1 MRISRNLRN
10 RRLFK
15 EAFKAGY
22 KKALNEARLLK
33 EGLGGEADPEVVETV
48 VAAVEEAGEEGVAD
62 IEGIID
68 YWQQVY
74 GDDVLYGYNTEP
86 LNVDELAAAF
96 CEGFAQAGIKAD
108 CTELADILQSY
119 LDLRDDFESRF

>member
-1 MRISRNLRN
+1 MRN
-10 RRLFK
+10 RKLFK

-22 KKALNEARLLK
+22 KKALRQMRKLNEAVDSTAL
-33 EGLGGEADPEVVETV
+33 DPAFQDVEETIA
-48 VAAVEEAGEEGVAD
+48 AAVEEAGENGVDD
-62 IEGIID
+62 IHGIID